1 MNALSLFSG
10 IGVDE
15 FFLPEI
21 GVNVVLAN
29 EIVKARAE
37 AYSLLHDNKN
47 IIQADIC
54 DQSVK
59 EKIISVSKKEGVD
72 LVLATPPCQGL
83 SRAGANRSDESISTD
98 KRNFLVMNAIEIVE
112 ALKPSYFIIE
122 NVPRFAKMVFPF
134 NEGFVSLENL
144 LKSKFGLEYNINV
157 RIFDAA
163 DLGVPQ
169 SRLRIVYRMWKKGLR
184 WALPVSESKISLEQA
199 IGFLPSLESGQGSLI
214 KNHFARKHPKNQ
226 IEWMRHTPTGHSA
239 FENNVFFPKK
249 TNGERISGYGNTY
262 MRMRW
267 DKPAPTITMRNE
279 CISSQENVHPG
290 RPSGDGTW
298 SDARVLTLREL
309 LIVSSL
315 PADLDIPSNMTETA
329 FRQVIGE
336 GIPPLMLK
344 KILEGIGK

>member
-1 MNALSLFSG
+1 
-10 IGVDE
+10 
-15 FFLPEI
+15 
-21 GVNVVLAN
+21 
-29 EIVKARAE
+29 
-37 AYSLLHDNKN
+37 
-47 IIQADIC
+47 
-54 DQSVK
+54 
-59 EKIISVSKKEGVD
+59 
-72 LVLATPPCQGL
+72 
-83 SRAGANRSDESISTD
+83 
-98 KRNFLVMNAIEIVE
+98 
-112 ALKPSYFIIE
+112 
-122 NVPRFAKMVFPF
+122 
-134 NEGFVSLENL
+134 
-144 LKSKFGLEYNINV
+144 
-157 RIFDAA
+157 
-163 DLGVPQ
+163 
-169 SRLRIVYRMWKKGLR
+169 
-184 WALPVSESKISLEQA
+184 
-199 IGFLPSLESGQGSLI
+199 
-214 KNHFARKHPKNQ
+214 
-226 IEWMRHTPTGHSA
+226 MRHTPTGHSA